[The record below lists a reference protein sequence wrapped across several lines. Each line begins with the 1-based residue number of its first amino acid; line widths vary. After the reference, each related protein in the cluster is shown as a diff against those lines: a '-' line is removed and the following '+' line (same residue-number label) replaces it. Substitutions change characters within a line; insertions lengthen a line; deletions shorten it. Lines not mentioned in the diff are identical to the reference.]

1 MREKRIERKTEGR
14 IHAGASDPQRLRRAV
29 ATLDEWAGEAFKEG
43 NAEAAEAFGL
53 SLHLIKERLES
64 IANAKG
70 GR

>member
-1 MREKRIERKTEGR
+1 MAKGK
-14 IHAGASDPQRLRRAV
+14 AQVAVNDPQRLRKAI
-29 ATLDEWAGEAFKEG
+29 ATLDEWAGEACKEG
-43 NAEAAEAFGL
+43 NAEASEAFAL